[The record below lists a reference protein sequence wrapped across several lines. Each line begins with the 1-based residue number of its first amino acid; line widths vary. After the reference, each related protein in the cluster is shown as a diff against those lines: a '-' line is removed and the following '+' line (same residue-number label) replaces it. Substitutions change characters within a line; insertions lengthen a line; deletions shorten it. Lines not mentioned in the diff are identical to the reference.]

1 MARKLAVDRLLFA
14 PVVLLVGI
22 GMLMIYSASAMQ
34 IYLPKAGGPS
44 QPLYFV
50 VKQGIAVL
58 LGAGLTIGAMK
69 VDYRLWNDLRVVR
82 AGLAL
87 LVLALVAVLFLG
99 PINGTRRWI
108 DLGPLS
114 IQPSEF
120 GKIGLV
126 VALAALLSRREGELD
141 DVKRTLLPVA
151 GLLALLGGLVL
162 LQPDFGTA
170 LSYFA
175 IAAAMLFYAGL
186 RLRWFAGAATL
197 ALPALVAYAWSA
209 PYRRARILSFLN
221 PEADIQGTGYQAYQ
235 SLIAVGTGGLTGL
248 GLGDGRQKLFF
259 LPYPYT
265 DFIYAIVGEELG
277 LLGSLGLL
285 ALFAALAFIGI
296 RIVAGTDD
304 FFVRVAT
311 AGICTWIL
319 AQAMINIGSVIG
331 MLPVIGVPLPFV
343 SAGGSSLVTT
353 MLAVGVLLSFAR
365 AEPTCAAALAAR
377 PSRVRGTL
385 ARLPIPFAR
394 RSTPTS

>member
-1 MARKLAVDRLLFA
+1 MARKLAVDHLLFA

-34 IYLPKAGGPS
+34 IYLPSAGGPS

-58 LGAGLTIGAMK
+58 LGAGLTIAAMK
-69 VDYRLWNDLRVVR
+69 VDYRIWNDPRVVR

-108 DLGPLS
+108 DLGPFS
-114 IQPSEF
+114 VQPSEF

-186 RLRWFAGAATL
+186 RLRWFAGVATL

-209 PYRRARILSFLN
+209 PYRRARILAFLN

-277 LLGSLGLL
+277 LIGCALVLGLFGMVFARGMRAAVNAPDAFGRLLGTGLAVMVVVQALVNISVVL
-285 ALFAALAFIGI
+285 ALLPTKGI
-296 RIVAGTDD
+296 
-304 FFVRVAT
+304 
-311 AGICTWIL
+311 
-319 AQAMINIGSVIG
+319 
-331 MLPVIGVPLPFV
+331 PLPFL
-343 SAGGSSLVTT
+343 SYGGSALWAD
-353 MLAVGVLLSFAR
+353 LIAVGILLNVSQHA
-365 AEPTCAAALAAR
+365 P
-377 PSRVRGTL
+377 
-385 ARLPIPFAR
+385 
-394 RSTPTS
+394 

>member
-58 LGAGLTIGAMK
+58 LGAALTVGAMK
-69 VDYRLWNDLRVVR
+69 VDYRFWNDLRVVR
-82 AGLAL
+82 AGLVL

-151 GLLALLGGLVL
+151 GLLVLLSGLVL

-209 PYRRARILSFLN
+209 PYRRARILAFLS
-221 PEADIQGTGYQAYQ
+221 PESDIQTTGYQAYQ

-277 LLGSLGLL
+277 LIGCAIVLGLFGMVFARAMRAAVNAPDSFGRLLGTGLAVMIVVQALVNISVVL
-285 ALFAALAFIGI
+285 ALLPTKGI
-296 RIVAGTDD
+296 
-304 FFVRVAT
+304 
-311 AGICTWIL
+311 
-319 AQAMINIGSVIG
+319 
-331 MLPVIGVPLPFV
+331 PLPFV
-343 SAGGSSLVTT
+343 SYGGSALWAD
-353 MLAVGVLLSFAR
+353 LIAVGILLNVSQHA
-365 AEPTCAAALAAR
+365 P
-377 PSRVRGTL
+377 
-385 ARLPIPFAR
+385 
-394 RSTPTS
+394 